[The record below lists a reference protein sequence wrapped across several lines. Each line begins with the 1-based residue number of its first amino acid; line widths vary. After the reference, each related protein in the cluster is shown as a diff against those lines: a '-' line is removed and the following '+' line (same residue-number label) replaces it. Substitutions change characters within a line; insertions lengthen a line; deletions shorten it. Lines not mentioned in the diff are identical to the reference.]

1 VSGGPANDFIEDF
14 DLFPDEV
21 SGGSGDDRIVVRQSV
36 FGGVGRET
44 VTCGAGFDLVF
55 ADQRDSV
62 ASDCESV
69 EYPSSTA
76 ANSGELSIAANSGDF
91 CIEEVPVQSKFPRSD
106 GLAAT
111 APCGA
116 RPMGFIRQL
125 SEVR

>member
-76 ANSGELSIAANSGDF
+76 ANSGDF